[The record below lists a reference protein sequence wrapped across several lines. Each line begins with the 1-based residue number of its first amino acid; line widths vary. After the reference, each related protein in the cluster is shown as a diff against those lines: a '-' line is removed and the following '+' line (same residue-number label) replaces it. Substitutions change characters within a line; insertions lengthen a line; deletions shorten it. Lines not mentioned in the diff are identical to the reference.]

1 MDFNSS
7 VLIWDLDNTLYRITP
22 ELADMLDADVG
33 TLAAETRLE
42 EINWD
47 SMGMLS
53 VIALAKTNGK
63 TVTGAQVRSF
73 ETVGDIVDAAF

>member
-1 MDFNSS
+1 ME
-7 VLIWDLDNTLYRITP
+7 LQEKLDKI
-22 ELADMLDADVG
+22 ADMLDVDVG
-33 TLAAETRLE
+33 ALTVGTRLE

>member
-1 MDFNSS
+1 ME
-7 VLIWDLDNTLYRITP
+7 LQEKLDKI
-22 ELADMLDADVG
+22 ADMLDVDIGALTVG
-33 TLAAETRLE
+33 TRLE

-73 ETVGDIVDAAF
+73 ETVGDIVDAVF

>member
-1 MDFNSS
+1 ME
-7 VLIWDLDNTLYRITP
+7 LQEKLDKI
-22 ELADMLDADVG
+22 ADMLDVDVG
-33 TLAAETRLE
+33 ALTAETRLE

>member
-1 MDFNSS
+1 MNDQEK
-7 VLIWDLDNTLYRITP
+7 LKKI
-22 ELADMLDADVG
+22 ADMLDVDLDSLKAD
-33 TLAAETRLE
+33 TRLD

-63 TVTGAQVRSF
+63 TVTGAQVRAF
-73 ETVGDIVDAAF
+73 VTVGDIMNAAF

>member
-1 MDFNSS
+1 MNDQEK
-7 VLIWDLDNTLYRITP
+7 LKKI
-22 ELADMLDADVG
+22 ADMLDVDLDSLTAD
-33 TLAAETRLE
+33 TRLD

-63 TVTGAQVRSF
+63 TVTGSQVRALV
-73 ETVGDIVDAAF
+73 TVGDIMNAAF

>member
-1 MDFNSS
+1 MTEQEK
-7 VLIWDLDNTLYRITP
+7 LERI
-22 ELADMLDADVG
+22 ADV
-33 TLAAETRLE
+33 LDQDAASMKLDTRLD

-73 ETVGDIVDAAF
+73 ETVGNIVDAVF

>member
-1 MDFNSS
+1 MTEQEK
-7 VLIWDLDNTLYRITP
+7 LKRI
-22 ELADMLDADVG
+22 ADV
-33 TLAAETRLE
+33 LDQDAASMQLDTRLD
-42 EINWD
+42 EIDWD

-73 ETVGDIVDAAF
+73 ETVGDIVTAAF